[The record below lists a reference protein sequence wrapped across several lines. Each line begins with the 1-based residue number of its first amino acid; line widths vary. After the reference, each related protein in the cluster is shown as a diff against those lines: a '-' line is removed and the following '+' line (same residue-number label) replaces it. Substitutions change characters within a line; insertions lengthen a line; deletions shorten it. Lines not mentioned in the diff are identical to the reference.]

1 MISYFNV
8 ILQNVWL
15 TISSTNIN
23 LLLVGGFMRI
33 SIFQLKQDE
42 PYKNEYN
49 KMMKIL
55 LSKCISFD
63 KKEYTYFDFINHYL
77 FHNWKFRGTYLDC
90 YEYLSNLGVN
100 VKNKKI
106 SKESFLNL
114 LEFLSNMQL
123 LVSNLKYYKDNIKY
137 SVKCKSILNHNIPIL
152 LDSLGYQ
159 AYQIDERII
168 IQDKNIQYDDL
179 MDILPSE
186 YKELLLAYKNI
197 HNSGIKMK
205 RLILHKI
212 YETFIKDREKY
223 KNYNSPIYSS
233 IKNVIL
239 KMGVVGEIDKKYI
252 NLSNYKLKKYYDYCY
267 EMILYLLETENI
279 LRYKEE
285 IKTI

>member
-1 MISYFNV
+1 
-8 ILQNVWL
+8 
-15 TISSTNIN
+15 
-23 LLLVGGFMRI
+23 MRI

>member
-1 MISYFNV
+1 LISYFNA
-8 ILQNVWL
+8 ILKNVWL